1 MAKDL
6 AKKSADDDEPAA
18 DAEGGDAPKKRFS
31 KKLLLI
37 AGGGALVLLLA
48 LGAGAYFFLFSGSSA
63 NSAKTK
69 MTGGAAAP
77 LVAPQVAFFDMPDI
91 VVNIQSADGTPAYL
105 KLSVALELDTAD
117 EKPGLQALMPRIVD
131 QFQSYLR
138 ELRIDDLR
146 GSAGV
151 MRLKEELLRRINVA
165 AAPFA
170 VRDVLLKE
178 MIVQ

>member
-1 MAKDL
+1 MAKEKDK
-6 AKKSADDDEPAA
+6 ASDADETKDGEG
-18 DAEGGDAPKKRFS
+18 AEGAEPKKGFS

-37 AGGGALVLLLA
+37 AGAGGLVLLLA
-48 LGAGAYFFLFSGSSA
+48 IGGGVYYFFFSGSGDSASKTKLASA
-63 NSAKTK
+63 N
-69 MTGGAAAP
+69 GAP
-77 LVAPQVAFFDMPDI
+77 LVAPQVVFFDMPDL
-91 VVNIQSADGTPAYL
+91 VVNIQSADGAPAYL
-105 KLSVALELDTAD
+105 KLAVSLELDGAD

-165 AAPFA
+165 AAPFS

>member
-1 MAKDL
+1 MAKD
-6 AKKSADDDEPAA
+6 KSKSDMDEPEKDA
-18 DAEGGDAPKKRFS
+18 DGADGDAPKKRFG
-31 KKLLLI
+31 KKFLLI
-37 AGGGALVLLLA
+37 AGAGALLLLVG
-48 LGAGAYFFLFSGSSA
+48 LGAGAYFLIFSGSSDA
-63 NSAKTK
+63 QKTK
-69 MTGGAAAP
+69 TAAGGPAP

-91 VVNIQSADGTPAYL
+91 VVNIQTADGTPAYL
-105 KLSVALELDTAD
+105 KLSVSLELDAAD

-170 VRDVLLKE
+170 VHDVLLKE